1 MAETADASTPVPA
14 TEPVGK
20 PAPRSAPR
28 PPRPLSRTEI
38 LVAGGGALAVMLLA
52 FGVLARMY
60 YFDKVQG
67 RFFDLGPGM
76 DLDDIAGAE
85 ATRLMW
91 DAMFFG
97 YLTFAVVASA
107 AVTAAVLWPREAA
120 HALVG
125 LFGLAYIASA
135 IAVVTQTR
143 MPVTIPIFQAAIG
156 GLLLWLGYA
165 SWQNKDRAAWAFLMS
180 LCGVLGLLLTFGAPQ
195 LRAAMGEPRLW
206 YVMTAPALMTAIV
219 VGLYR
224 ARDEYVA

>member
-20 PAPRSAPR
+20 PAPRPAQ
-28 PPRPLSRTEI
+28 RPLSQWE
-38 LVAGGGALAVMLLA
+38 VVGAGAAALAVMLIA

-67 RFFDLGPGM
+67 RFFDLSPGL
-76 DLDDIAGAE
+76 DLDELAGEE

-97 YLTFAVVASA
+97 YLTFAVLTCA
-107 AVTAAVLWPREAA
+107 AVTAAVLRPRLVA

-135 IAVVTQTR
+135 IAVFTQTR

-156 GLLLWLGYA
+156 GLLLWLGAA

-180 LCGVLGLLLTFGAPQ
+180 LCGVLALLLTFGAPQ
-195 LRAAMGEPRLW
+195 LREAMGEPRLW
-206 YVMTAPALMTAIV
+206 YVMILPAQMAAIV

-224 ARDEYVA
+224 TRNDYV